1 MSLIF
6 FLIPYQVERRSPW
19 IYEFGL
25 KGVEGGRNI
34 HTQRESHFIAHLKT
48 LADRQNVVLQGCVS
62 ARISK
67 TPPGAEFTLLQ
78 QEYVT
83 SIRPYMSTL
92 PWHGRYR
99 RRDHFFFLHDIM
111 LHIILI
117 ANNLFLCKNVIMRR
131 CHRYCPST
139 STGMWRGKVLDILEA
154 TAIRWGESMQLKRLI
169 CMICTPCRI

>member
-78 QEYVT
+78 QENILPQFALTCPHCHDMEGIEGGIIFFSCMT
-83 SIRPYMSTL
+83 SCYTS
-92 PWHGRYR
+92 
-99 RRDHFFFLHDIM
+99 
-111 LHIILI
+111 ILI
-117 ANNLFLCKNVIMRR
+117 ANNLFLCTKGIIPCSFLLLFVAPRTSNWRR
-131 CHRYCPST
+131 FR
-139 STGMWRGKVLDILEA
+139 K
-154 TAIRWGESMQLKRLI
+154 I
-169 CMICTPCRI
+169 CSRRSIS